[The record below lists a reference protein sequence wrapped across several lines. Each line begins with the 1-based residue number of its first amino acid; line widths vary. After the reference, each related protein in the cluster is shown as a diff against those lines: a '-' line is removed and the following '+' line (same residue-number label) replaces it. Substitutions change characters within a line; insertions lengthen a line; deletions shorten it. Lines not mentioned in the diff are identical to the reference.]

1 MKKKEIYVCV
11 TLYHLYL
18 TLLYI
23 GSRNTKDTSEI
34 VLSANDKSIY
44 KQFQWLTPIL
54 RENGYKVR
62 TRLRSKTKDVL
73 GLEAIENRRQY
84 KEVCR
89 DLSLDLNGGF
99 LLINF
104 AWNLQYVYSTANLY
118 FKKCNEA
125 VFIEEGVLT
134 TINPL
139 QSKLKVAVKKITGT
153 EVDFY
158 KNKKLQRIVVQKPEL
173 YPNTWKEKLCTLDMK
188 ALIAKNTGESKNVI
202 LTVFLGD
209 LVSQIRTGLHRDIG
223 IIYTQPLSED
233 GFISEEQKIDYFKKM
248 ANYYSKYGTPIIKLH
263 PRDQTEYKFNSKY
276 TVLPAYFPSELL
288 NLLDVEFKY
297 AVGIC
302 TSAVLT
308 TNAKYKVN
316 INENFLKDLKFE
328 LVPIGLGG
336 E

>member
-34 VLSANDKSIY
+34 VLNANDKSIY
-44 KQFQWLTPIL
+44 MQFQRLAPIL
-54 RENGYKVR
+54 EENGYKVR
-62 TRLRSKTKDVL
+62 TRLRNKMKDVF

-84 KEVCR
+84 KEVCY
-89 DLSLDLNGGF
+89 DLNLGSNDDF

-104 AWNLQYVYSTANLY
+104 AWNLQYIYSTANLY
-118 FKKCNEA
+118 FKKCSQA
-125 VFIEEGVLT
+125 IFIEEGVLT
-134 TINPL
+134 TINPP

-158 KNKKLQRIVVQKPEL
+158 KNKKLRRIIVQKPEL
-173 YPNTWKEKLCTLDMK
+173 YPDTWKDKLCTLDMK
-188 ALIAKNTGESKNVI
+188 AVIAKNNDESKNVI
-202 LTVFLGD
+202 LDVFLGN
-209 LVSQIRTGLHRDIG
+209 LVSQIRTGLHKDIG

-233 GFISEEQKIDYFKKM
+233 GFISEAQKIDYFKKM
-248 ANYYSKYGTPIIKLH
+248 VDFYSKYGVPIIKLH
-263 PRDQTEYKFNSKY
+263 PRDQTEYKFDNKY
-276 TVLPAYFPSELL
+276 TVLPTYFPSELL

-302 TSAVLT
+302 TSAVPT
-308 TNAKYKVN
+308 TNAEYKVN

-328 LVPIGLGG
+328 LVPIG
-336 E
+336 